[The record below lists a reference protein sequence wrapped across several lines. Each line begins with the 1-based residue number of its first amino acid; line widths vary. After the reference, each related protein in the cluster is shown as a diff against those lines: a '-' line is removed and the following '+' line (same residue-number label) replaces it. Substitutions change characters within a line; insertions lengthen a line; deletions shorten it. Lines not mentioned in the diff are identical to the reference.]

1 MPTSLVP
8 EDSTV
13 LKLQNYKK
21 SVFVFLD
28 VFLNVFVYILFDSAA
43 MIAVYTDNNTKAKE
57 EVGETRQ
64 IQLSLW

>member
-1 MPTSLVP
+1 MNSV
-8 EDSTV
+8 
-13 LKLQNYKK
+13 K
-21 SVFVFLD
+21 SVLVCLD
-28 VFLNVFVYILFDSAA
+28 VFLNVFVYILFLHLLAWLDSAA